1 MRKSIQKEFGGVT
14 HFKLKRGIGSKERET
29 IS

>member
-14 HFKLKRGIGSKERET
+14 HLKLKYGTGSMERET
-29 IS
+29 I